1 MKKLL
6 HRFVDVWKLDFL
18 AKFFAG
24 EKDNNKTTILFWITS
39 NILITVALSI
49 SFFFFLYNSSGEL
62 TKTIDENIPE
72 NARITITD
80 GQLTTENIDEPFF
93 REVSAHNGESDYDE
107 NYVVIIDT
115 HSNTYD
121 ITSLDEYSGGI
132 IVVGDRAY
140 VKDGAEFNHIL
151 FSNVPNFSVEKSNII
166 SFVEQYFLF
175 PFSVVLVLVA
185 GLFMFVWFAGFRLI
199 SAFWWALMLFVLI
212 KIFDVKYGYMTSYKA
227 VLNFYFIPTVAVFII
242 RLVGVHVPLLTTLI
256 FIAVFIAN
264 LIWIKKHPQI
274 ADTAS
279 VIKSTSEIE
288 VKAIKQ
294 TDKK

>member
-24 EKDNNKTTILFWITS
+24 EKDDNKTTILFWITS
-39 NILITVALSI
+39 NILVIVVLSV
-49 SFFFFLYNSSGEL
+49 FFCVFLYNSSGEL
-62 TKTIDENIPE
+62 VKAIDENIPA
-72 NARITITD
+72 NARITVTD

-93 REVSAHNGESDYDE
+93 REVNASNNENNYDGS
-107 NYVVIIDT
+107 YVVIIDT
-115 HSNTYD
+115 NSNTYD

-151 FSNVPNFSVEKSNII
+151 FSDVPNFSFAKNNII
-166 SFVEQYFLF
+166 SFVEQYYLF
-175 PFSVVLVLVA
+175 PFSVVLVFVA
-185 GLFMFVWFAGFRLI
+185 GIFMFVWFAGFRLI
-199 SAFWWALMLFVLI
+199 SAFWWALMLFILT
-212 KIFDVKYGYMTSYKA
+212 KIFDVHYGYMTSYKS

-242 RLVGVHVPLLTTLI
+242 WLVGVHVPLLTTLI
-256 FIAVFIAN
+256 FISVFIAN

-274 ADTAS
+274 ADTAN
-279 VIKSTSEIE
+279 VINSTTEIE
-288 VKAIKQ
+288 AKAIKN
-294 TDKK
+294 TEEK